1 MQDHIVTK
9 DLQTLGHDEE
19 HATEAS
25 NQTPKETEAKQ
36 EDSAKLHSPDG
47 EAK

>member
-1 MQDHIVTK
+1 M
-9 DLQTLGHDEE
+9 TLGHDEE

-25 NQTPKETEAKQ
+25 NQTPKETEAKR